1 VRRHPTVVAVALLLA
16 GVGVGCGS
24 SSVPSSSGSAKAAVV
39 TIKNI
44 AYNPPT
50 IQIAAGQT
58 VTWKF
63 DDGPTP
69 HTVTADDHSFDSGM
83 MSSGQFSH
91 RFDAAGTYTYTC
103 TVHPQQMK
111 GTVVVK

>member
-1 VRRHPTVVAVALLLA
+1 MLGVALAVA
-16 GVGVGCGS
+16 GVGCGS
-24 SSVPSSSGSAKAAVV
+24 SSVPSSGGTPKAATV

-50 IQIAAGQT
+50 IQVHPGQT

-69 HTVTADDHSFDSGM
+69 HTVTADDHSFDSGT

-91 RFDAAGTYTYTC
+91 RFDVAGTFTYTC
-103 TVHPQQMK
+103 NVHPQQMK
-111 GTVVVK
+111 GTVVVQ

>member
-1 VRRHPTVVAVALLLA
+1 VRRHLAVLGVALVLA
-16 GVGVGCGS
+16 GAGCGS
-24 SSVPSSSGSAKAAVV
+24 SSVPSSTGGGTKAATV

-50 IQIAAGQT
+50 IQIHPGQT

-63 DDGPTP
+63 ADGPTP

-91 RFDAAGTYTYTC
+91 RFDAAGTFTYTC

-111 GTVVVK
+111 GTVVVQ

>member
-1 VRRHPTVVAVALLLA
+1 MRRHLAVLGIGVALALA
-16 GVGVGCGS
+16 GAGCGS
-24 SSVPSSSGSAKAAVV
+24 SSVPSSSGGSKAAVV

-63 DDGPTP
+63 ADGPTP

-83 MSSGQFSH
+83 MTSGQFSH
-91 RFDAAGTYTYTC
+91 RFDGAGTLTYTC